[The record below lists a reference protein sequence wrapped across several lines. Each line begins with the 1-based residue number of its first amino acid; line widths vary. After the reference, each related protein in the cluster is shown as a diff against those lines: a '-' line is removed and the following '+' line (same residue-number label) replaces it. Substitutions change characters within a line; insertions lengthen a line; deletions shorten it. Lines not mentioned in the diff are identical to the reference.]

1 MSDSPRSRRPQR
13 TGRSDNPNRKR
24 SDATSGQAEKRGFGT
39 RRSLSDAPSDAP
51 SDTSGR
57 PKKET
62 RGGHKK
68 GRPATTR
75 GGRPQ
80 KFRPKKR
87 APLKDANAPIR
98 LNKFIS
104 NSGVCAR
111 READLLITAGAVSV
125 NGEIITAL
133 GAKVMR
139 TDEVVVEGQR
149 IKPEAK
155 HYLILNKPKNFLGTA
170 GDKQGRRT
178 VMDLVRNATKE
189 VLLPIDKVERMDTGL
204 LLFTNDPE
212 LAERMRQPG
221 TKIRQLYHVTLHQKA
236 RQEHL
241 DAMVEGVKIEGQHF
255 QVEAAHFIDPEKRP
269 KEIGIEIHSNRP
281 KALTRLLNHL
291 GYDVDRLDRTIL
303 GPLTKKDLPRGNWRM
318 LNREELSL
326 LKMSL

>member
-24 SDATSGQAEKRGFGT
+24 SDAASGQAEKRGFGT

-155 HYLILNKPKNFLGTA
+155 HYLPPKAYVWRSVSGKSGWHGHLAPNPRVGCFFGA
-170 GDKQGRRT
+170 GAAATWPRRT
-178 VMDLVRNATKE
+178 
-189 VLLPIDKVERMDTGL
+189 G
-204 LLFTNDPE
+204 
-212 LAERMRQPG
+212 
-221 TKIRQLYHVTLHQKA
+221 
-236 RQEHL
+236 
-241 DAMVEGVKIEGQHF
+241 
-255 QVEAAHFIDPEKRP
+255 AHR
-269 KEIGIEIHSNRP
+269 RWW
-281 KALTRLLNHL
+281 L
-291 GYDVDRLDRTIL
+291 
-303 GPLTKKDLPRGNWRM
+303 
-318 LNREELSL
+318 
-326 LKMSL
+326 

>member
-13 TGRSDNPNRKR
+13 TGRSENPNRKR
-24 SDATSGQAEKRGFGT
+24 PDAGSGPTEKRGFGS
-39 RRSLSDAPSDAP
+39 RRSLSDAPSEATD
-51 SDTSGR
+51 G
-57 PKKET
+57 PKREA

-80 KFRPKKR
+80 KYRPKKR
-87 APLKDANAPIR
+87 APLKDPNAPIR
-98 LNKFIS
+98 LNKFIA

-125 NGEIITAL
+125 NGEVITAL

-139 TDEVVVEGQR
+139 TDDVVVEGQR

-155 HYLILNKPKNFLGTA
+155 HYLVLNKPKNFLGTA

-212 LAERMRQPG
+212 IAERMRQPG
-221 TKIRQLYHVTLHQKA
+221 TKIRQLYHVTLQQKA
-236 RQEHL
+236 RQEHSFGG
-241 DAMVEGVKIEGQHF
+241 DGRRRQH
-255 QVEAAHFIDPEKRP
+255 
-269 KEIGIEIHSNRP
+269 
-281 KALTRLLNHL
+281 
-291 GYDVDRLDRTIL
+291 
-303 GPLTKKDLPRGNWRM
+303 
-318 LNREELSL
+318 
-326 LKMSL
+326 